1 MFKSK
6 KIKQLEKTIQDLNN
20 ENINLKFK
28 NMGLNQEL
36 FDFAKAIMVTL
47 DLSEIEIDNRTIE
60 KVREYDIYVEESYL
74 KFAKKIKLVAPKQI
88 INAEKIRNDYRKK
101 VENG

>member
-6 KIKQLEKTIQDLNN
+6 KIKQLEKTIQELNN

-60 KVREYDIYVEESYL
+60 KVRKYDIYVEESYM
-74 KFAKKIKLVAPKQI
+74 KFAKKIKLIAPEQV
-88 INAEKIRNDYRKK
+88 INIEKIHTEYLETR
-101 VENG
+101 

>member
-6 KIKQLEKTIQDLNN
+6 REKELEKTIQDLNN

-28 NMGLNQEL
+28 NMGINQEL

-47 DLSEIEIDNRTIE
+47 DLNEIEIDNHTIE
-60 KVREYDIYVEESYL
+60 KVREYDIYVEDGYL
-74 KFAKKIKLVAPKQI
+74 KFAKKIKLIAPKQV
-88 INAEKIRNDYRKK
+88 INIEKIHKEYLEKR
-101 VENG
+101 